1 MDIQKM
7 QSLYGLKWN
16 PFSPEVPTEA
26 LLMTSKAASFCH
38 RVESLVIDGGFGMIT
53 GEPGTG
59 KSVMLR
65 QLAERLGSLRDLA
78 VAVLSR
84 PQSGMVDFYREIG
97 MIFGFPTASNN
108 RWGSYHSLRDKWIAH
123 IESTL
128 LRPVLLIDE
137 AQEMPAPV
145 LCELRLLSSVA
156 FDSKSIL
163 TVILCGDNRL
173 PERFRSPELAPLGSR
188 IRTRYRAESASKEEM
203 IKAMNERLTA
213 AGNRMLMTGEL
224 IETLVDHCAGNY
236 RVLLQSADEVLA
248 YAMQHDAKQVD
259 TKLYFDLYQ
268 PPEQRQRKATTS
280 QRKG

>member
-1 MDIQKM
+1 MDSQKM
-7 QSLYGLKWN
+7 LSLYGLKWN

-26 LLMTSKAASFCH
+26 LLMTPKAASFCH

-65 QLAERLGSLRDLA
+65 QLAERLGSMRDLA

-84 PQSGMVDFYREIG
+84 PQSGMGDFYREIG
-97 MIFGFPTASNN
+97 MLFGFATASNN
-108 RWGSYHSLRDKWIAH
+108 RWGSYRS
-123 IESTL
+123 
-128 LRPVLLIDE
+128 LIDE

-173 PERFRSPELAPLGSR
+173 PERFRSAELAPLGSR

-213 AGNRMLMTGEL
+213 AGNQMLMTGEL
-224 IETLVDHCAGNY
+224 IDTLVDHCAGNY
-236 RVLLQSADEVLA
+236 RILLQSADEVLA
-248 YAMQHDAKQVD
+248 YAMQHGAKQVD

-268 PPEQRQRKATTS
+268 PAEQRQRKASNS